1 MKRSITTFLKW
12 FSVYI
17 ISWLPSI
24 VLAEPST
31 NPSGDLA
38 QEVRRYYGIA
48 VDIGFPLGIVIIIYA
63 GYLYITST
71 GNPETIGQ
79 AKQLLLGAISG
90 LLVLL
95 LAGLILGSGGL
106 IESNI

>member
-1 MKRSITTFLKW
+1 MAYLSKKMNTFVKLLSLLAILW
-12 FSVYI
+12 PSV
-17 ISWLPSI
+17 
-24 VLAEPST
+24 VFGQST
-31 NPSGDLA
+31 PDLA
-38 QEVRRYYGIA
+38 RQVKDYYHIA
-48 VDIGFPLGIVIIIYA
+48 VNIGFPLGVVIIIFA

-79 AKQLLLGAISG
+79 AKQLLIGAISG

-106 IESNI
+106 IESRA

>member
-1 MKRSITTFLKW
+1 MVYVSKKVSIAVKLLSL
-12 FSVYI
+12 SVIFY
-17 ISWLPSI
+17 PS
-24 VLAEPST
+24 VVFGEST
-31 NPSGDLA
+31 SDLA
-38 QEVRRYYGIA
+38 QQVNDYYHIA
-48 VDIGFPLGIVIIIYA
+48 VNIGFPLGVVIIIYA

-79 AKQLLLGAISG
+79 AKQLLVGAISG

-106 IESNI
+106 IESRA